1 MSVAA
6 AENPEMNAPAT
17 VVPMVTLQAL
27 LDQPAALPV
36 VPKVVQQ
43 LIASFQQ
50 EDVSVTAIA
59 AQLEADPVLSAK
71 TLRLANSAY
80 FHVSR
85 RVETLDDALR
95 LLGFVMVRNLV
106 LAAGIGQAFKHVKGF
121 DLPRFWRLSVHTAG
135 GARWLADLAE
145 LNGDLAFVT
154 GLLQGLGHLVMRS
167 ADPRLLQRL
176 DRQCP
181 PLEAGRTACEVAL
194 LGFHHGEVAAE
205 LARRWKFPTAITEAL
220 AAVADAPRRGEPPLV
235 GLVRLALWKARRD
248 ESGADDALPPVPE
261 GWHLSWT
268 GEPPQLAVAA
278 PGEAP
283 QAMPPVA
290 ELAAGLEALFDGD

>member
-1 MSVAA
+1 
-6 AENPEMNAPAT
+6 MNAPAASLPL
-17 VVPMVTLQAL
+17 VGLREL
-27 LDQPAALPV
+27 LDRPAALPV

-43 LIASFQQ
+43 LVASFQQ
-50 EDVSVTAIA
+50 EDVPVAAIA

-106 LAAGIGQAFKHVKGF
+106 LSAGIGQAFKHVKGL

-135 GARWLADLAE
+135 SARWLADLAE

-154 GLLQGLGHLVMRS
+154 GLLQGLGHLVLRS
-167 ADPRLLQRL
+167 ADPRVLQHL
-176 DRQCP
+176 DLQCP
-181 PLEAGRTACEVAL
+181 PLEAGRAACEVAL
-194 LGFHHGEVAAE
+194 LGYHHGEVAAE
-205 LARRWKFPTAITEAL
+205 LARRWKFPQAITGAL
-220 AAVADAPRRGEPPLV
+220 AAVAEAPRPGEAPLV
-235 GLVRLALWKARRD
+235 GLVRLALWKARHD
-248 ESGADDALPPVPE
+248 ERAADDALPPAPE
-261 GWHLSWT
+261 GWQLSWA
-268 GEPPQLAVAA
+268 GQPAQLVVAA

-283 QAMPPVA
+283 QPMPSAA
-290 ELAAGLEALFDGD
+290 ELAAGLEALFDDD